1 MEFIVGLP
9 MTSRR
14 HDSIFVVVDTLTKS
28 AHFILV
34 KTTYKA
40 LEIARDF
47 INEIMRL
54 HGVPRKIISDRETLF
69 TGSFGPVSKKP
80 WEPN

>member
-9 MTSRR
+9 VTSRR

-28 AHFILV
+28 AYFIPV

-40 LEIARDF
+40 PEIARVF
-47 INEIMRL
+47 IDEIMRL
-54 HGVPRKIISDRETLF
+54 HGVPRKIISNRGAVF
-69 TGSFGPVSKKP
+69 T
-80 WEPN
+80 